1 MIRGDSTEYELLR
14 KWCQTLSFD
23 KEPKSITTCEIGVRE
38 GLGSK
43 IIMTGIRDNKKNIP
57 YENRRQVIQGLWQVA
72 LADGSRDSEED
83 AVIRL
88 AAKLLGVTDVESAV
102 ARKSAQGKS

>member
-57 YENRRQVIQGLWQVA
+57 YEHIGIDPYNNLKYQHYDSKVA
-72 LADGSRDSEED
+72 YTSDYTEEMLSL
-83 AVIRL
+83 IHI
-88 AAKLLGVTDVESAV
+88 
-102 ARKSAQGKS
+102 